1 MQLGALQI
9 FSWLKM
15 KASGTIRVVINTMSV
30 HREGVEPNSVDGP
43 DHHHDH
49 IAQEIYWIMDRTGD
63 NSQCV

>member
-9 FSWLKM
+9 FSWFKM

-49 IAQEIYWIMDRTGD
+49 IAQNESKNAKKKRGKKMT
-63 NSQCV
+63 C